1 MAQSDLV
8 VGVDL
13 GGTNIAAGVV
23 DRKGRI
29 SGRAKKKTKASEG
42 RDAVVERIVAAV
54 EEACADAKIRISDLA
69 AIGVGA
75 PGPVDFGKGIVIT
88 AGNLGWKNVA
98 LGELL
103 RKRTGLPV
111 SVDNDVNVAAW
122 GEATIGAGDGCESL
136 LAVWVGTG
144 VGGGLVLGK
153 RLWRGDLHTAGEIGQ
168 TIVYPNGQPGST
180 TLEEFC
186 SRTGMARSIATR
198 AGFHPDSLYHK
209 VVARMAAEG
218 KTGPIGSSALAQCY
232 EAGDALVV
240 QVVNA
245 AADLLGIAIA
255 NCVTVLSVRTIVL
268 GGGVTEAFGKA
279 YVARVEEQI
288 KRHVFPTALA
298 PRLSVRMTKLKDA
311 AGVQGAAMLAW
322 SEL

>member
-54 EEACADAKIRISDLA
+54 EEACTDAKIRISDLA

-111 SVDNDVNVAAW
+111 SVDNDVNVA
-122 GEATIGAGDGCESL
+122 T
-136 LAVWVGTG
+136 
-144 VGGGLVLGK
+144 
-153 RLWRGDLHTAGEIGQ
+153 
-168 TIVYPNGQPGST
+168 
-180 TLEEFC
+180 
-186 SRTGMARSIATR
+186 
-198 AGFHPDSLYHK
+198 
-209 VVARMAAEG
+209 
-218 KTGPIGSSALAQCY
+218 
-232 EAGDALVV
+232 
-240 QVVNA
+240 
-245 AADLLGIAIA
+245 
-255 NCVTVLSVRTIVL
+255 
-268 GGGVTEAFGKA
+268 
-279 YVARVEEQI
+279 
-288 KRHVFPTALA
+288 
-298 PRLSVRMTKLKDA
+298 
-311 AGVQGAAMLAW
+311 
-322 SEL
+322 